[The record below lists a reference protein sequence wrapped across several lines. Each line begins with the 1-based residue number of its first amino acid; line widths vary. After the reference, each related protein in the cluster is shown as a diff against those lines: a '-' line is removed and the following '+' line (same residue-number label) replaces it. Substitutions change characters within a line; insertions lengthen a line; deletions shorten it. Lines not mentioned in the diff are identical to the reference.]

1 MSESLKEIKFLND
14 LPDQVIVIDKF
25 KTINFANKS
34 AKIRFGSN
42 IESQNISSIVRDAE
56 LLDQI
61 DKSLEKNQGGIL
73 DIEIKAPNFQYYKVS
88 VMPGPK
94 NLLNTSDSVIIFFK
108 DLTDIIKVQKLKSDF
123 VANVS
128 HELRTPLQSIKLGLE
143 TINNGHASKDLESQ
157 KKILPVVLQQTSR
170 MESIVNDLLS
180 LSRIELQEHIR
191 PSEKVDLNEIISH
204 SIDLNKEI
212 IKKNNMSCSFDKQ
225 SDNIKINGDRNRL
238 IEVFNNL
245 IDNAI
250 KYSEKNKKIK
260 ITTKSKDNN
269 FHAIVEDE
277 GIGISKEN
285 IPQITE
291 RFFRVN
297 PAKSKEVGGTGLG
310 LAIVKHIV
318 NQHRAEMSITSELN
332 KGTRISLVFPISL

>member
-1 MSESLKEIKFLND
+1 MSTSLKEIKFLED
-14 LPDQVIVIDKF
+14 LPDQVLIIDKF
-25 KTINFANKS
+25 KTINYANKAS
-34 AKIRFGSN
+34 KNHFGPN
-42 IESQNISSIVRDAE
+42 IENQNISSIVRDPS
-56 LLDQI
+56 LLSQI
-61 DKSLEKNQGGIL
+61 DESLEKNKSGIL
-73 DIEIKAPNFQYYKVS
+73 DIEIKQPNFQFFKVS

-94 NLLNTSDSVIIFFK
+94 NLLADSDTVIIFFK

-143 TINNGHASKDLESQ
+143 TVYNGHATKDLESQ

-170 MESIVNDLLS
+170 MENIVNDLLS

-191 PSEKVDLNEIISH
+191 PNDKVDLNEIISH
-204 SIDLNKEI
+204 SIELNKEI
-212 IKKNNMSCSFDKQ
+212 LKKNNIKCEFEEKSK
-225 SDNIKINGDRNRL
+225 NIKTNGDRNRL

-250 KYSEKNKKIK
+250 KYSEKNKKIIIK
-260 ITTKSKDNN
+260 TK
-269 FHAIVEDE
+269 IVEDSFIAVIKDE

-291 RFFRVN
+291 RFFRVD

-318 NQHRAEMSITSELN
+318 NQHRAEMIISSEIN
-332 KGTRISLVFPISL
+332 KGTEITLNFPLN

>member
-1 MSESLKEIKFLND
+1 M
-14 LPDQVIVIDKF
+14 
-25 KTINFANKS
+25 
-34 AKIRFGSN
+34 
-42 IESQNISSIVRDAE
+42 
-56 LLDQI
+56 
-61 DKSLEKNQGGIL
+61 
-73 DIEIKAPNFQYYKVS
+73 
-88 VMPGPK
+88 
-94 NLLNTSDSVIIFFK
+94 
-108 DLTDIIKVQKLKSDF
+108 TDIIKVQKLKSDF

>member
-34 AKIRFGSN
+34 AKTRFGSN

-204 SIDLNKEI
+204 SIDLNKETVQGEI
-212 IKKNNMSCSFDKQ
+212 DFT
-225 SDNIKINGDRNRL
+225 
-238 IEVFNNL
+238 IE
-245 IDNAI
+245 
-250 KYSEKNKKIK
+250 
-260 ITTKSKDNN
+260 
-269 FHAIVEDE
+269 
-277 GIGISKEN
+277 
-285 IPQITE
+285 
-291 RFFRVN
+291 
-297 PAKSKEVGGTGLG
+297 
-310 LAIVKHIV
+310 
-318 NQHRAEMSITSELN
+318 
-332 KGTRISLVFPISL
+332 RISNWLNSHNADHVSASVVTEWTNYKNELQAIDLDTKTFPMQGTYWLRDLVGNGITAWKNTDRLP

>member
-1 MSESLKEIKFLND
+1 MSESLNEIKFLDD

-34 AKIRFGSN
+34 AKTRFGSN
-42 IESQNISSIVRDAE
+42 IQNQNISSIVRDAE

>member
-25 KTINFANKS
+25 KTINLANKS
-34 AKIRFGSN
+34 AKTRFGSN

>member
-1 MSESLKEIKFLND
+1 MSESLNEIKFLDD

-34 AKIRFGSN
+34 AKTRFGSN
-42 IESQNISSIVRDAE
+42 IQNQNISSIVRDAE

-332 KGTRISLVFPISL
+332 KGTRISLAFPINA

>member
-34 AKIRFGSN
+34 AKTRFGSN
-42 IESQNISSIVRDAE
+42 IENQNISSIVRDAE

-332 KGTRISLVFPISL
+332 KGTSISLVFPISL

>member
-1 MSESLKEIKFLND
+1 MSESLKEIKFLDD

-332 KGTRISLVFPISL
+332 KGTSISLVFPISL

>member
-25 KTINFANKS
+25 KTINIANKS
-34 AKIRFGSN
+34 AKTRFGSN

-332 KGTRISLVFPISL
+332 KGTSISLVFPISL

>member
-1 MSESLKEIKFLND
+1 MSTSLKEIKFLED
-14 LPDQVIVIDKF
+14 LPDQVLIIDKF
-25 KTINFANKS
+25 KTINYANKAS
-34 AKIRFGSN
+34 KNHFGPN
-42 IESQNISSIVRDAE
+42 IENQNISSIVRDPS
-56 LLDQI
+56 LLSQI
-61 DKSLEKNQGGIL
+61 DESLEKNKSGIL
-73 DIEIKAPNFQYYKVS
+73 DIEIKQPNFQFFKVS

-94 NLLNTSDSVIIFFK
+94 NLLADSDTVIIFFK

-143 TINNGHASKDLESQ
+143 TINNGHATKDLESQ

-170 MESIVNDLLS
+170 MENIVNDLLS

-191 PSEKVDLNEIISH
+191 PNDKVDLNEIISH
-204 SIDLNKEI
+204 SIELHQEI
-212 IKKNNMSCSFDKQ
+212 LKKNNIKCEFEEKSK
-225 SDNIKINGDRNRL
+225 NIKTNGDRNRL

-250 KYSEKNKKIK
+250 KYSEKNKKI
-260 ITTKSKDNN
+260 IIKSKIEGDY
-269 FHAIVEDE
+269 FIVVIKDE

-291 RFFRVN
+291 RFFRVD

-318 NQHRAEMSITSELN
+318 NQHRAEMIISSEIN
-332 KGTRISLVFPISL
+332 KGTEITLNFPLN

>member
-1 MSESLKEIKFLND
+1 M
-14 LPDQVIVIDKF
+14 
-25 KTINFANKS
+25 
-34 AKIRFGSN
+34 
-42 IESQNISSIVRDAE
+42 RDAE

-238 IEVFNNL
+238 IEVFNNI

>member
-1 MSESLKEIKFLND
+1 M
-14 LPDQVIVIDKF
+14 
-25 KTINFANKS
+25 
-34 AKIRFGSN
+34 
-42 IESQNISSIVRDAE
+42 RDAE

>member
-1 MSESLKEIKFLND
+1 M
-14 LPDQVIVIDKF
+14 
-25 KTINFANKS
+25 
-34 AKIRFGSN
+34 
-42 IESQNISSIVRDAE
+42 
-56 LLDQI
+56 
-61 DKSLEKNQGGIL
+61 
-73 DIEIKAPNFQYYKVS
+73 
-88 VMPGPK
+88 
-94 NLLNTSDSVIIFFK
+94 
-108 DLTDIIKVQKLKSDF
+108 TDIIKVQKLKSDF

-157 KKILPVVLQQTSR
+157 KILPVVLQQTSR

-225 SDNIKINGDRNRL
+225 SDNIKINGDRL

-250 KYSEKNKKIK
+250 KYSEKNKKNK
-260 ITTKSKDNN
+260 NN
-269 FHAIVEDE
+269 Y
-277 GIGISKEN
+277 
-285 IPQITE
+285 
-291 RFFRVN
+291 
-297 PAKSKEVGGTGLG
+297 
-310 LAIVKHIV
+310 
-318 NQHRAEMSITSELN
+318 
-332 KGTRISLVFPISL
+332 